1 MNTIA
6 DNPGW
11 IRRLVHACW
20 LHRRLAIGALTV
32 TVVAATIDISFPL
45 LTRYALDAAGE
56 QNAGTVITLTALAI
70 AGLAIVRFACQYGR
84 RMLAGRLSLD
94 VQHDLRLALLG
105 SLQRLDGR
113 GQDDIRTGQVVSRSI
128 SDLQLVQGL
137 LAMVP
142 MSAGALL
149 QFVLAIGIMT
159 WLSPLLTLIALA
171 IIPAVGLV
179 VFLMRPTLYAATWS
193 AQQRAADLAQHVEET
208 VTGVRVVKGF
218 GQEERAID
226 QLEKHGRTLYSER
239 MRVARINSRFTPTMA
254 ALPQLGQVAVIAVG
268 GYLALHG
275 QITIGT
281 FLAFA
286 TYIVTMT
293 AVTRTLSSV
302 VVMAQLARAA
312 VERVYDVIGAG
323 PDIAE
328 PDHPLDLPDGPL
340 GVTFDDVT
348 FGFDSDRRVLSGLD
362 LQIKPGETVAVV
374 GPAGSG
380 KTALSLLLPRF
391 YAPES
396 GTISL
401 DSADA
406 SLPISELRSEQL
418 RAAIGLAFDEP
429 FLFSDTVAAN
439 IALGRAD
446 ASADDIRAAAAM
458 AHADEFI
465 EALPDGYDTVVG
477 ERGLT
482 LSGGQ
487 RQRIAL
493 ARALLVNPR
502 ILILDDATSAV
513 DAATEAAI
521 FDAFRARRRQTTLIL
536 AHRRSTLTLAD
547 RIAVLDQGRIIDSGT
562 VDELE
567 ARCPLFRALFAT
579 SSDEPA
585 AIDPAL
591 TDIEPFDPD
600 HSEPTAE
607 QLWPAV
613 SPADSD
619 RAGGALAITPS
630 LEAALDALPPLRE
643 APTTD
648 TAQLRESDPQ
658 FSLLRILRPV
668 RWILAA
674 VVVCLTLDS
683 AATIAFPS
691 LVRYAIDHGVVDK
704 NSAAL
709 TVAAILGA
717 LLVVAGWAIVA
728 VMTVLTA
735 RAGERVL
742 FGLRIRSYAHL
753 QRLGLDYY
761 ERELSGRIM
770 TRMTTD
776 VDALSSF
783 IQTGMSTAIV
793 SVLTIGGIAIAL
805 LVTDVTLALVALA
818 VIPPLIISTL
828 IFRKFSAVAYSQ
840 SRERISMVNADF
852 QENITGLRAAQAYR
866 REEGA
871 ARRFAERAESYRRSR
886 MRSQRAISLYF
897 PFIAFL
903 SDLALAGVVFV
914 GARQVSDGSTSAG
927 VLIAFVLYLG
937 LLFGP
942 IQQLSQ
948 VFDGYQQANVG
959 LKRIGDLL
967 RTPSSIETADS
978 ADLIS
983 LDGHLDGDVHLRD
996 VGFRYS
1002 GAEVDALTDIDLHIP
1017 AGTTVALVGRTGA
1030 GKSTVVKLLAR
1041 FYDPTSGS
1049 VQVDGTDIRDFHLT
1063 QYRHRLGVVPQEAH
1077 LFTGSVAENIAFSRP
1092 DASNVDIEQAAR
1104 AVGALRAIADMRGGM
1119 NHPVGERGQGLSA
1132 GQRQLIALARAE
1144 LVDPDLLLLDEATAT
1159 LDPATE
1165 KMVLEASRSVTRKR
1179 TSIVVAHRL
1188 ATAARADLIVVVDRG
1203 RIVEYGPHALLRYAN
1218 GHYSR
1223 LWDASRAREGNN
1235 LSARTV
1241 VEGNPVARQ

>member
-1 MNTIA
+1 MNTTTPH
-6 DNPGW
+6 PGW

-20 LHRRLAIGALTV
+20 LHRRTAIGALAV

-45 LTRYALDAAGE
+45 LTRYALDAADE
-56 QNAGTVITLTALAI
+56 QNAGKVITLAALAI
-70 AGLAIVRFACQYGR
+70 AALAIVRFACQYGR
-84 RMLAGRLSLD
+84 RMFAGRLSLN

-113 GQDDIRTGQVVSRSI
+113 GQDEIRTGQVVSRSI

-149 QFVLAIGIMT
+149 QFVLAIGIMA

-226 QLEKHGRTLYSER
+226 QLEQHSRTLYSER
-239 MRVARINSRFTPTMA
+239 MRVARLNSKFTPTMA

-268 GYLALHG
+268 GYLALHDR
-275 QITIGT
+275 ITVGT

-293 AVTRTLSSV
+293 GVTRTLSSV

-312 VERVYDVIGAG
+312 VERVYDVIGAQ
-323 PDIAE
+323 PDIAD
-328 PDHPLDLPDGPL
+328 PPHPLDLPDGPL
-340 GVTFDDVT
+340 GVTFENVT
-348 FGFDSDRRVLSGLD
+348 FGFDSDRQVLSGFNLR
-362 LQIKPGETVAVV
+362 IEPGETVAVV
-374 GPAGSG
+374 GPSGSG
-380 KTALSLLLPRF
+380 KTALALLLPRF

-396 GTISL
+396 GSIRL
-401 DSADA
+401 DATTESP
-406 SLPISELRSEQL
+406 PISDLRSDQL
-418 RAAIGLAFDEP
+418 RAAISLAFDEP
-429 FLFSDTVAAN
+429 FLFSDTIASN
-439 IALGRAD
+439 IALGRSD
-446 ASADDIRAAAAM
+446 ASDDDIRAAAAM
-458 AHADEFI
+458 AHADDFI

-502 ILILDDATSAV
+502 ILVLDDATSAV

-547 RIAVLDQGRIIDSGT
+547 RVAVLDGGRIIDSGT

-567 ARCPLFRALFAT
+567 SRCALFRTLFSPLGDTPA
-579 SSDEPA
+579 DIDGNGAHPEP
-585 AIDPAL
+585 
-591 TDIEPFDPD
+591 EKN
-600 HSEPTAE
+600 HHEPTSE
-607 QLWPAV
+607 QLWPSV
-613 SPADSD
+613 SNSGNSSVESP
-619 RAGGALAITPS
+619 LAITPS
-630 LEAALDALPPLRE
+630 LQAAVDALPPARE
-643 APTTD
+643 VPTIAT
-648 TAQLRESDPQ
+648 TGLRESDPE

-668 RWILAA
+668 RWILLA
-674 VVVCLTLDS
+674 VVVALTLDS

-691 LVRYAIDHGVVDK
+691 LVRYAIDHGVVTE
-704 NSAAL
+704 NPSTLAIAA
-709 TVAAILGA
+709 VLGA
-717 LLVVAGWAIVA
+717 LLVAVDWVIVA

-742 FGLRIRSYAHL
+742 FGLRVRSYAHL

-776 VDALSSF
+776 VDALSTF

-793 SVLTIGGIAIAL
+793 SVLTVGGISIAL

-818 VIPPLIISTL
+818 VIPPLIVSTV
-828 IFRKFSAVAYSQ
+828 IFRKISSVAYTQ
-840 SRERISMVNADF
+840 SRERISVVNADF
-852 QENITGLRAAQAYR
+852 QENITGLRASQAYR

-871 ARRFAERAESYRRSR
+871 ARRFAERSESYRRSR

-903 SDLALAGVVFV
+903 SDIALAGVVFV
-914 GARQVSDGSTSAG
+914 GARQVADGSTSVG

-967 RTPSSIETADS
+967 RTRSSIETADS
-978 ADLIS
+978 NNLIP
-983 LDGHLDGDVHLRD
+983 LEGRLHGDVHLSE

-1002 GAEVDALTDIDLHIP
+1002 GADVDALTDVELHIP
-1017 AGTTVALVGRTGA
+1017 AGTSVALVGRTGA

-1041 FYDPTSGS
+1041 FYDPSSGY
-1049 VQVDGTDIRDFHLT
+1049 VRVDGTDIRNFHLS
-1063 QYRHRLGVVPQEAH
+1063 QFRGRLGVVPQEAH
-1077 LFTGSVAENIAFSRP
+1077 LFTGTVAENIAFGKP
-1092 DASNVDIEQAAR
+1092 DASHELIEQAAR
-1104 AVGALRAIADMRGGM
+1104 SVGALQSIAAMRGGM

-1144 LVDPDLLLLDEATAT
+1144 LVDPDILLLDEATAT

-1165 KMVLEASRSVTRKR
+1165 RMVLEASRSVTRKR
-1179 TSIVVAHRL
+1179 TSVVVAHRL

-1203 RIVEYGPHALLRYAN
+1203 RIVECGPHARLRYAG

-1223 LWDASRAREGNN
+1223 LWDASQAREGNN

-1241 VEGNPVARQ
+1241 IEGNPVV